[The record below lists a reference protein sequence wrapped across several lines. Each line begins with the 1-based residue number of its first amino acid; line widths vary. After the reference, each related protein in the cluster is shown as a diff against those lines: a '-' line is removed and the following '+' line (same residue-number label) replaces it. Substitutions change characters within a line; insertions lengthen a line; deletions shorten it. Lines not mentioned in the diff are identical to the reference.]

1 MSRRSNRL
9 GACFAALIV
18 AGTANAGGGGDYPPL
33 PPIGSNNVSVADPV
47 VSRPSTTPCNV
58 TLFDD
63 FIFNDFTPRDFAYAA
78 PSACTGPWAKVVLT
92 GDFYVT
98 AGVQYDRT
106 AKLWIGGTMLLFGT
120 TPEPTGTLSPSWHVE
135 RDVTDYSELLASAD
149 QGRVYIANL
158 VDGTYTGV
166 IHGSATLE
174 FYPTSP
180 TDPAPAVPDQV
191 VLLGGDANGSTTD
204 LSLPTD
210 QQSTALSLPTNIER
224 AYLDV
229 YLQSQNTDEFWWTCM
244 PDDVAPITNDCPGTA
259 FREGEVSIDGQS
271 AGVVPV
277 YPWIYTGGIQP
288 RMWMPI
294 PGVET
299 LNFDPY
305 RVDLTPFAGIL
316 SDGTTHTLAISV
328 FNTHAYFS
336 VASALLLYLDA
347 GSTNVTGEVT
357 TNTIGA
363 GPAPVVVENI
373 DGSGIGDVVV
383 TSDRTF
389 TLTGYVETS
398 HGHVETSI
406 DQALHF
412 TSTNTYTA
420 SVWSIDRGETI
431 DSTTTVTSDDPT
443 LTTTEHLSYPLTFSY
458 TLSGQPIDVDMAYER
473 TIDEVTGSDT
483 AYSSALRNEMT
494 THYQGAAASRYS
506 AQQYTYTDSTGACY
520 DRNITATANQLA
532 TVTDN
537 IACIALDTIF
547 ANGFDP

>member
-9 GACFAALIV
+9 GACFAAFIV

-47 VSRPSTTPCNV
+47 VSRPSSTPCSV

-174 FYPTSP
+174 FYPISP
-180 TDPAPAVPDQV
+180 TDPAPTVPDQV

-259 FREGEVSIDGQS
+259 FREGEVSIDGQP

-406 DQALHF
+406 DQTLHF

-483 AYSSALRNEMT
+483 TYSSALRNEMT

>member
-406 DQALHF
+406 DQTLHF